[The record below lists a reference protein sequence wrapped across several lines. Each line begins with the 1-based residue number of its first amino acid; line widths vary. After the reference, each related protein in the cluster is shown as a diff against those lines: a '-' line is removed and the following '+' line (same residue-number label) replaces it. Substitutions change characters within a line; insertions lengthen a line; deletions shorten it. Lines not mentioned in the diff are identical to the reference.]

1 MWEYSFLVLTVLVS
15 ISTLYKKMKDYRKV
29 NALNKMNFCKL
40 KKNSEVHVAS
50 EERRMTYI
58 FIGICSFAIMLLWVK
73 DNSGYYFMK
82 CITIYVLIHT
92 IAELVL
98 SQQKYSLYYNS
109 SAFAYR
115 GGYFKFKDIKAIGYS
130 KIFFQPSKLYLN
142 NGQSYICFKKGCDAI
157 YKKIQR
163 ENEIY
168 TSK

>member
-15 ISTLYKKMKDYRKV
+15 IGSLYKKLKDYQKV
-29 NALNKMNFCKL
+29 NTLNKMNFNKL
-40 KKNSEVHVAS
+40 KKNSDVHVAT

-58 FIGICSFAIMLLWVK
+58 FIVICAFAIMLLWVK
-73 DNSGYYFMK
+73 DNSGFYFMK
-82 CITIYVLIHT
+82 CIAIYVLIHT

-115 GGYFKFKDIKAIGYS
+115 GGYFKFKDIKAVGYS
-130 KIFFQPSKLYLN
+130 KVFFQPSKLYLN

-157 YKKIQR
+157 HSKILHA
-163 ENEIY
+163 N
-168 TSK
+168 